1 LEKKRFVIIGGV
13 AAGMSAASR
22 IRSLNPDAEIQ
33 VFERSGYVSYA
44 ACGMPY
50 LIAGKVPSSNNLVTY
65 DARFF
70 KEKRNIDVF
79 LQHEAINIQPSEKTV
94 LVRNLANTEERTYSY
109 DRLLVSTGARPVKPP
124 IKGADLK
131 GIFTLRLLEQGI
143 ALKDYITHN
152 SPGQALI
159 VGAGNVGMEMA
170 EAFSEIGLSV
180 TMVEKM
186 PNILGSMDDEINQ
199 VVEDELKGRHV
210 TLIKSKAVV
219 EFIAEGSTVKGATLE
234 GGESVKVD
242 IALIGAGIKPNSEI
256 AGEAGIEL
264 GQSGAIKVNDL
275 METSI
280 PHIYAAGDCAEAYHL
295 IYRRNVYMP
304 LGTTAN
310 KQGRVAGGNMAGGNI
325 AGGNLAGG
333 NAAFAGIIG
342 TSVFKVFDLEVGR
355 TGITE
360 KEAKREGL
368 NYISNTIEQSSR
380 AHYYPGA
387 AGIRIKLLAERQT
400 GRLLGAQL
408 VGKEGV
414 SKRVDVFATAITA
427 GMTAHDVEN
436 LDLGYAPPFAPVYDP
451 VLIAA
456 SELQKKS
463 RLAG

>member
-1 LEKKRFVIIGGV
+1 MEKQRFIILGGV

-22 IRSLNPDAEIQ
+22 IRSLNQDAEIL

-79 LQHEAINIQPSEKTV
+79 LRHEVVKINPSKKTV
-94 LVRNLANTEERTYSY
+94 LVRNLASGEERQYSY
-109 DRLLVSTGARPVKPP
+109 DRLLISTGARPVIPP
-124 IKGADLK
+124 IKGIDLK

-143 ALKDYITHN
+143 AIKEYITSQ
-152 SPGQALI
+152 SPRQALI
-159 VGAGNVGMEMA
+159 IGAGSIGMEMT

-180 TMVEKM
+180 TVVEKM

-219 EFIAEGSTVKGATLE
+219 EFSADGAAVKGATLE

-242 IALIGAGIKPNSEI
+242 IALIGTGIKPNSEI
-256 AGEAGIEL
+256 AREAGIEL
-264 GQSGAIKVNDL
+264 AQTGAIKVNDH
-275 METSI
+275 METNTAD
-280 PHIYAAGDCAEAYHL
+280 IYAAGDCAEAYHL
-295 IYRRNVYMP
+295 IYKRNVYMP

-310 KQGRVAGGNMAGGNI
+310 KQGRVAGNNMAGGNSS
-325 AGGNLAGG
+325 
-333 NAAFAGIIG
+333 FAGIIG

-355 TGITE
+355 TGLSE
-360 KEAKREGL
+360 KDARREGID
-368 NYISNTIEQSSR
+368 YVANTIEQTSR
-380 AHYYPGA
+380 AHYYPGVSR
-387 AGIRIKLLAERQT
+387 IRVKLLAEKRT
-400 GRLLGAQL
+400 GRLLGVQMA
-408 VGKEGV
+408 GKEGV

-427 GMTAHDVEN
+427 GMTAHAVEN

-463 RLAG
+463 GLTG